1 MHKKLKINIK
11 YRYTYFGIEMPK
23 YAPADKTS
31 FLRFTERT
39 KCFICLYR
47 VQIYIPVKNKTKFI
61 LYIPI

>member
-1 MHKKLKINIK
+1 
-11 YRYTYFGIEMPK
+11 MPK